1 MGGHKARP
9 FSVVTELKRSLMGK
23 KVVVFL
29 LIPALSLIFVFL
41 ILPGIW
47 VIKIGMTNETLTG
60 TKAKNPDFVGFENY
74 GRVLSDRFFYNAL
87 RITLLF
93 VLGSAI
99 IGQAG
104 LGLSLALLTYRKSKK
119 LKSFVQSVI
128 ILAWIIPEVVV
139 AYLWIAFLDKDYGTL
154 NFLLSS
160 FGLRKVNWFY
170 EHPLLTIIVFN
181 IWRGTAYSMLLF
193 SAALETIPPS
203 YIETA
208 DVIGASSWRKFKD
221 VILPN
226 IKSYILTDLILI
238 TLWTFNVF
246 TPYLLTGGGPS
257 FRTELLSIYIYR
269 TAFRYFKLGYGASIA
284 TIALLINFALAM
296 FYLSLSRRKRA

>member
-1 MGGHKARP
+1 
-9 FSVVTELKRSLMGK
+9 LKRSLMGR
-23 KVVVFL
+23 KVIVFF

-41 ILPGIW
+41 ILPGVW
-47 VIKIGMTNETLTG
+47 VLKIGMTNETLTG
-60 TKAKNPDFVGFENY
+60 AKARNPDFVGFENY
-74 GRVLSDRFFYNAL
+74 AKVLSDRFFYNAL

-104 LGLSLALLTYRKSKK
+104 LGLSLALLTYRRRR
-119 LKSFVQSVI
+119 LKSFIQSVV

-154 NFLLSS
+154 NMLLSAI
-160 FGLRKVNWFY
+160 GLRKINWFY

-181 IWRGTAYSMLLF
+181 VWRGTAYSMLLF

-203 YIETA
+203 YLETA
-208 DVIGASSWRKFKD
+208 EVIGASSWRKFKD

-226 IKSYILTDLILI
+226 IRSYILTDLILI

-296 FYLSLSRRKRA
+296 FYLSLSRRKRT

>member
-1 MGGHKARP
+1 MGR
-9 FSVVTELKRSLMGK
+9 
-23 KVVVFL
+23 KVIVLL

-41 ILPGIW
+41 ILPGVW
-47 VIKIGMTNETLTG
+47 VLRIGMTNETLTG
-60 TKAKNPDFVGFENY
+60 AKARNPDFVGFENY
-74 GRVLSDRFFYNAL
+74 AKVLSDTFFYNAL

-104 LGLSLALLTYRKSKK
+104 LGLSLALLTYRKRR
-119 LKSFVQSVI
+119 LKSFVQSVV

-154 NFLLSS
+154 NMLLSAI
-160 FGLRKVNWFY
+160 GLRKINWFY

-181 IWRGTAYSMLLF
+181 VWRGTAYSMLLF

-203 YIETA
+203 YLETA
-208 DVIGASSWRKFKD
+208 EVIGASSWRKFKD

-226 IKSYILTDLILI
+226 IRSYILTDLILI

-296 FYLSLSRRKRA
+296 FYLSLSRRKRT

>member
-1 MGGHKARP
+1 M
-9 FSVVTELKRSLMGK
+9 KRSLMGR
-23 KVVVFL
+23 KVIVFF

-41 ILPGIW
+41 ILPGVW
-47 VIKIGMTNETLTG
+47 VLKIGMTNETLTG
-60 TKAKNPDFVGFENY
+60 AKARNPDFVGFENY
-74 GRVLSDRFFYNAL
+74 AKVLSDRFFYNAL

-104 LGLSLALLTYRKSKK
+104 LGLSLALLTYRRRR
-119 LKSFVQSVI
+119 LKSFIQSVV

-154 NFLLSS
+154 NMLLSAI
-160 FGLRKVNWFY
+160 GLRKINWFY

-181 IWRGTAYSMLLF
+181 VWRGTAYSMLLF

-203 YIETA
+203 YLETA
-208 DVIGASSWRKFKD
+208 EVIGASSWRKFKD

-226 IKSYILTDLILI
+226 IRSYILTDLILI

-284 TIALLINFALAM
+284 TIALLVNFALAM
-296 FYLSLSRRKRA
+296 FYLSLSRRKRT

>member
-1 MGGHKARP
+1 MGR
-9 FSVVTELKRSLMGK
+9 
-23 KVVVFL
+23 KVIIFL

-41 ILPGIW
+41 ILPGVW
-47 VIKIGMTNETLTG
+47 VLKIGMTNETLTG
-60 TKAKNPDFVGFENY
+60 AKARNPDFVGFENY
-74 GRVLSDRFFYNAL
+74 AKVLSDRFFYNAL

-104 LGLSLALLTYRKSKK
+104 LGLSLALLTYRKRR
-119 LKSFVQSVI
+119 LKSFVQSVV

-154 NFLLSS
+154 NVLLSAI
-160 FGLRKVNWFY
+160 GLNKINWFY
-170 EHPLLTIIVFN
+170 EYPLLTIIVFN

-193 SAALETIPPS
+193 SAALETITPS
-203 YIETA
+203 YLETA
-208 DVIGASSWRKFKD
+208 EVIGASSWRKFKD
-221 VILPN
+221 VVFPN

-296 FYLSLSRRKRA
+296 FYLSLSRRRRA

>member
-1 MGGHKARP
+1 MGR
-9 FSVVTELKRSLMGK
+9 
-23 KVVVFL
+23 KVIVFF

-41 ILPGIW
+41 ILPGVW
-47 VIKIGMTNETLTG
+47 VLKIGMTNETLTG
-60 TKAKNPDFVGFENY
+60 AKARNPDFVGFENY
-74 GRVLSDRFFYNAL
+74 AKVLSDRFFYNAL

-104 LGLSLALLTYRKSKK
+104 LGLSLALLTYRRRR
-119 LKSFVQSVI
+119 LKSFIQSVV

-154 NFLLSS
+154 NMLLSAI
-160 FGLRKVNWFY
+160 GLRKINWFY

-181 IWRGTAYSMLLF
+181 VWRGTAYSMLLF

-203 YIETA
+203 YLETA
-208 DVIGASSWRKFKD
+208 EVIGASSWRKFKD

-226 IKSYILTDLILI
+226 IRSYILTDLILI

-296 FYLSLSRRKRA
+296 FYLSLSRRKRT

>member
-1 MGGHKARP
+1 MGR
-9 FSVVTELKRSLMGK
+9 
-23 KVVVFL
+23 KVIVFF

-41 ILPGIW
+41 ILPGVW
-47 VIKIGMTNETLTG
+47 VLKIGMTNETLTG
-60 TKAKNPDFVGFENY
+60 AKARNPDFVGFENY
-74 GRVLSDRFFYNAL
+74 AKVLSDRFFYNAL

-104 LGLSLALLTYRKSKK
+104 LGLSLALLTYRRRR
-119 LKSFVQSVI
+119 LKSFIQSVV

-154 NFLLSS
+154 NMLLSAI
-160 FGLRKVNWFY
+160 GLRKINWFY

-181 IWRGTAYSMLLF
+181 VWRGTAYSMLLF
-193 SAALETIPPS
+193 SATLETIPPS
-203 YIETA
+203 YLETA
-208 DVIGASSWRKFKD
+208 EVIGASSWRKFKD

-226 IKSYILTDLILI
+226 IRSYILTDLILI

-296 FYLSLSRRKRA
+296 FYLSLSRRKRT

>member
-1 MGGHKARP
+1 MPALFEVDR
-9 FSVVTELKRSLMGK
+9 VRQSLMGK
-23 KVVVFL
+23 KVVVLL
-29 LIPALSLIFVFL
+29 LIPALSLIFIFL
-41 ILPGIW
+41 ILPALW
-47 VIKIGMTNETLTG
+47 VLKIGITNETLTG
-60 TKAKNPDFVGFENY
+60 AKARNPDFVGFENY
-74 GRVLSDRFFYNAL
+74 TKVLSDRFFYNAL
-87 RITLLF
+87 RVTLLF

-99 IGQAG
+99 VGQAG
-104 LGLSLALLTYRKSKK
+104 LGLSLALLTYRKRK
-119 LKSFVQSVI
+119 LRSFVQSVV

-154 NFLLSS
+154 NMLLSILS
-160 FGLRKVNWFY
+160 LRKVNWFY
-170 EHPLLTIIVFN
+170 EYPLLTIITFN

-203 YIETA
+203 YLETA
-208 DVIGASSWRKFKD
+208 DVIGVSAWRKFKD
-221 VILPN
+221 IILPN

-296 FYLSLSRRKRA
+296 FYLSLSRRKKT

>member
-1 MGGHKARP
+1 MRK
-9 FSVVTELKRSLMGK
+9 SLMGK
-23 KVVVFL
+23 KVVVLL
-29 LIPALSLIFVFL
+29 LIPALALIFIFL
-41 ILPGIW
+41 ILPGLW
-47 VIKIGMTNETLTG
+47 VLKIGMTNETLTG
-60 TKAKNPDFVGFENY
+60 AKARNPDFVGFENY
-74 GRVLSDRFFYNAL
+74 AKVLSDRFFYNAL
-87 RITLLF
+87 RVTLLF

-99 IGQAG
+99 VGQAG
-104 LGLSLALLTYRKSKK
+104 LGLSLALLTYRKRK
-119 LKSFVQSVI
+119 LRSFVQSVV

-154 NFLLSS
+154 NMLLSVL
-160 FGLRKVNWFY
+160 GLRKVNWFY
-170 EHPLLTIIVFN
+170 EYPLPTIITFN

-203 YIETA
+203 YLETA
-208 DVIGASSWRKFKD
+208 DVIGVSAWRKFKD
-221 VILPN
+221 IIFPN
-226 IKSYILTDLILI
+226 IKSYTLTDLILI

-296 FYLSLSRRKRA
+296 FYLSLSRRKKA

>member
-1 MGGHKARP
+1 MGR
-9 FSVVTELKRSLMGK
+9 
-23 KVVVFL
+23 KVIIFL

-41 ILPGIW
+41 ILPGVW
-47 VIKIGMTNETLTG
+47 VLKIGMTNETLTG
-60 TKAKNPDFVGFENY
+60 AKARNPDFVGFENY
-74 GRVLSDRFFYNAL
+74 AKVLSDRFFYNAL

-104 LGLSLALLTYRKSKK
+104 LGLSLALLTYRKRR
-119 LKSFVQSVI
+119 LKSFVQSVV

-154 NFLLSS
+154 NVLLSAI
-160 FGLRKVNWFY
+160 GLNKINWFY
-170 EHPLLTIIVFN
+170 EYPLLTIIVFN
-181 IWRGTAYSMLLF
+181 VWRGTAYSMLLF

-203 YIETA
+203 YLETA
-208 DVIGASSWRKFKD
+208 EVIGASSWRKFKD
-221 VILPN
+221 VVFPN

-296 FYLSLSRRKRA
+296 FYLSLSRRRRA

>member
-1 MGGHKARP
+1 
-9 FSVVTELKRSLMGK
+9 LKRSLMGR
-23 KVVVFL
+23 KVIIFL

-41 ILPGIW
+41 ILPGVW
-47 VIKIGMTNETLTG
+47 VLKIGMTNETLTG
-60 TKAKNPDFVGFENY
+60 AKARNPDFVGFENY
-74 GRVLSDRFFYNAL
+74 AKVLSDRFFYNAL

-104 LGLSLALLTYRKSKK
+104 LGLSLALLTYRKRR
-119 LKSFVQSVI
+119 LKSFVQSVV

-154 NFLLSS
+154 NVLLSAI
-160 FGLRKVNWFY
+160 GLNKINWFY
-170 EHPLLTIIVFN
+170 EYPLLTIIVFN
-181 IWRGTAYSMLLF
+181 VWRGTAYSMLLF

-203 YIETA
+203 YLETA
-208 DVIGASSWRKFKD
+208 EVIGASSWRKFKD
-221 VILPN
+221 VVFPN

-296 FYLSLSRRKRA
+296 FYLSLSRRRRA

>member
-1 MGGHKARP
+1 M
-9 FSVVTELKRSLMGK
+9 VVKRLKRSLMGR
-23 KVVVFL
+23 KVIIFL

-41 ILPGIW
+41 ILPGVW
-47 VIKIGMTNETLTG
+47 VLKIGMTNETLTG
-60 TKAKNPDFVGFENY
+60 AKARNPDFVGFENY
-74 GRVLSDRFFYNAL
+74 AKVLSDRFFYNAL

-104 LGLSLALLTYRKSKK
+104 LGLSLALLTYRKRR
-119 LKSFVQSVI
+119 LKSFVQSVV

-154 NFLLSS
+154 NVLLSAI
-160 FGLRKVNWFY
+160 GLNKINWFY
-170 EHPLLTIIVFN
+170 EYPLLTIIVFN
-181 IWRGTAYSMLLF
+181 VWRGTAYSMLLF

-203 YIETA
+203 YLETA
-208 DVIGASSWRKFKD
+208 EVIGASSWRKFKD
-221 VILPN
+221 VVFPN

-296 FYLSLSRRKRA
+296 FYLSLSRRRRA

>member
-1 MGGHKARP
+1 MGR
-9 FSVVTELKRSLMGK
+9 
-23 KVVVFL
+23 KVIVFF

-41 ILPGIW
+41 MLPGVWIL
-47 VIKIGMTNETLTG
+47 KIGMTNETLTG
-60 TKAKNPDFVGFENY
+60 AKARNPDFVGFENY
-74 GRVLSDRFFYNAL
+74 AKVLSDRFFYNAL

-104 LGLSLALLTYRKSKK
+104 LGLSLALLTYRRRR
-119 LKSFVQSVI
+119 LKSFIQSVV

-154 NFLLSS
+154 NMLLSAI
-160 FGLRKVNWFY
+160 GLRKINWFY

-181 IWRGTAYSMLLF
+181 VWRGTAYSMLLF

-203 YIETA
+203 YLETA
-208 DVIGASSWRKFKD
+208 EVIGASSWRKFKD

-226 IKSYILTDLILI
+226 IISYILTDLILI

-296 FYLSLSRRKRA
+296 FYLSLSRRKRT

>member
-1 MGGHKARP
+1 M
-9 FSVVTELKRSLMGK
+9 KRSLMGR
-23 KVVVFL
+23 KVIVFF

-41 ILPGIW
+41 ILPGVW
-47 VIKIGMTNETLTG
+47 VLKIGMTNETLTG
-60 TKAKNPDFVGFENY
+60 AKAKNPDFVGFENY
-74 GRVLSDRFFYNAL
+74 AKVLSDRFFYNAL

-104 LGLSLALLTYRKSKK
+104 LGLSLALLTYRRRR
-119 LKSFVQSVI
+119 LKSFIQSVA

-154 NFLLSS
+154 NMLLSAI
-160 FGLRKVNWFY
+160 GLRKINWFY

-181 IWRGTAYSMLLF
+181 VWRGTAYSMLLF

-203 YIETA
+203 YLETA
-208 DVIGASSWRKFKD
+208 EVIGASSWRKFKD

-226 IKSYILTDLILI
+226 IRSYILTDLILI

-284 TIALLINFALAM
+284 TIALLVNFALAM
-296 FYLSLSRRKRA
+296 FYLSLSRRKRT

>member
-1 MGGHKARP
+1 M
-9 FSVVTELKRSLMGK
+9 KRSLMGRK
-23 KVVVFL
+23 IVVLL

-41 ILPGIW
+41 ILPGVW
-47 VIKIGMTNETLTG
+47 VLKIGMTNETLTG
-60 TKAKNPDFVGFENY
+60 VKARNPDFVGFENY
-74 GRVLSDRFFYNAL
+74 AKVLSDRFFYNAL

-104 LGLSLALLTYRKSKK
+104 LGLSLALLTYRKRR
-119 LKSFVQSVI
+119 LKSFVQSVV

-154 NFLLSS
+154 NMLLSAI
-160 FGLRKVNWFY
+160 GLNKINWFY

-181 IWRGTAYSMLLF
+181 VWRGTAYSMLLF

-203 YIETA
+203 YLETA
-208 DVIGASSWRKFKD
+208 DVIGASAWRKFKD

-226 IKSYILTDLILI
+226 IRSYILTDLILI

-296 FYLSLSRRKRA
+296 FYLSLSRRRRA

>member
-1 MGGHKARP
+1 MGR
-9 FSVVTELKRSLMGK
+9 
-23 KVVVFL
+23 KVIVFF

-41 ILPGIW
+41 ILPGVW
-47 VIKIGMTNETLTG
+47 VLKIGMTNETLTG
-60 TKAKNPDFVGFENY
+60 AKARNPDFVGFENY
-74 GRVLSDRFFYNAL
+74 AKVLSDRFFYNAL

-104 LGLSLALLTYRKSKK
+104 LGLSLALLTYRRRR
-119 LKSFVQSVI
+119 LKSFIQSVV

-154 NFLLSS
+154 NMLLSAI
-160 FGLRKVNWFY
+160 GLRKINWFY

-181 IWRGTAYSMLLF
+181 VWRGTAYSMLLF

-203 YIETA
+203 YLETA
-208 DVIGASSWRKFKD
+208 EVIGASSWRKFKD

-226 IKSYILTDLILI
+226 IRSYILTDLILI

-284 TIALLINFALAM
+284 TIALLVNFALAM
-296 FYLSLSRRKRA
+296 FYLSLSGRKRT

>member
-1 MGGHKARP
+1 M
-9 FSVVTELKRSLMGK
+9 KRSLMGR
-23 KVVVFL
+23 KVIVFF

-41 ILPGIW
+41 ILPGVW
-47 VIKIGMTNETLTG
+47 VLKIGMTNETLTG
-60 TKAKNPDFVGFENY
+60 PKARNPDFVGFENY
-74 GRVLSDRFFYNAL
+74 AKVLSDRFFYNAL

-104 LGLSLALLTYRKSKK
+104 LGLSLALLTYRRRR
-119 LKSFVQSVI
+119 LKSFIQSVV

-154 NFLLSS
+154 NMLLSAI
-160 FGLRKVNWFY
+160 GLRKINWFY

-181 IWRGTAYSMLLF
+181 VWRGTAYSMLLF

-203 YIETA
+203 YLETA
-208 DVIGASSWRKFKD
+208 EVIGASSWRKFKD

-226 IKSYILTDLILI
+226 IRSYILTDLILI

-296 FYLSLSRRKRA
+296 FYLSLSRRKRT

>member
-1 MGGHKARP
+1 MR
-9 FSVVTELKRSLMGK
+9 RSLMGK
-23 KVVVFL
+23 KVVVLL
-29 LIPALSLIFVFL
+29 LIPALALIFIFL
-41 ILPGIW
+41 ILPALW
-47 VIKIGMTNETLTG
+47 VLKIGMTNETLTG
-60 TKAKNPDFVGFENY
+60 VKARNPDFVGFENY
-74 GRVLSDRFFYNAL
+74 TKVLSDRFFYNAL
-87 RITLLF
+87 RVTLLF
-93 VLGSAI
+93 VFGSAI
-99 IGQAG
+99 VGQAG
-104 LGLSLALLTYRKSKK
+104 LGLSLALLTYRKRK
-119 LKSFVQSVI
+119 LRSFVQSVV

-154 NFLLSS
+154 NMLLSVL
-160 FGLRKVNWFY
+160 GLRKVNWFY
-170 EHPLLTIIVFN
+170 EYPLLTIITFN

-203 YIETA
+203 YLETA
-208 DVIGASSWRKFKD
+208 DVIGVSAWRKFKD
-221 VILPN
+221 IILPN

-269 TAFRYFKLGYGASIA
+269 SAFRYFKLGYGASIA

-296 FYLSLSRRKRA
+296 FYLSLSRRKKA

>member
-1 MGGHKARP
+1 M
-9 FSVVTELKRSLMGK
+9 KRSLMGR

-41 ILPGIW
+41 ILPGVW
-47 VIKIGMTNETLTG
+47 VLKIGMTNETLTG
-60 TKAKNPDFVGFENY
+60 AKARNPDFVGFENY
-74 GRVLSDRFFYNAL
+74 VKVLSDRFFYNAL

-104 LGLSLALLTYRKSKK
+104 LGLLLALLTYRKRR
-119 LKSFVQSVI
+119 LKSFVQSVV

-154 NFLLSS
+154 NVILSAI
-160 FGLRKVNWFY
+160 GLSKINWFY
-170 EHPLLTIIVFN
+170 EYPLLTIIIFN

-203 YIETA
+203 YLETA
-208 DVIGASSWRKFKD
+208 EVIGASTWRKFKD
-221 VILPN
+221 VVFPN

-296 FYLSLSRRKRA
+296 FYLSLSRRRKA

>member
-1 MGGHKARP
+1 M
-9 FSVVTELKRSLMGK
+9 KRSLMGR
-23 KVVVFL
+23 KVIVFF

-41 ILPGIW
+41 ILPGVW
-47 VIKIGMTNETLTG
+47 VLKIGMTNETLTG
-60 TKAKNPDFVGFENY
+60 AKARNPDFVGFENY
-74 GRVLSDRFFYNAL
+74 AKVLSDRFFYNAL

-104 LGLSLALLTYRKSKK
+104 LGLSLALLTYRRRR
-119 LKSFVQSVI
+119 LKSFIQSVV

-154 NFLLSS
+154 NMLLSAI
-160 FGLRKVNWFY
+160 GLRKINWFY

-181 IWRGTAYSMLLF
+181 VWRGTAYSMLLF

-203 YIETA
+203 YLETA
-208 DVIGASSWRKFKD
+208 EVIGASSWRKFKD

-226 IKSYILTDLILI
+226 IRSYILTDLILI

-284 TIALLINFALAM
+284 TVALLVNFALAM
-296 FYLSLSRRKRA
+296 FYLSLSRRKRT

>member
-1 MGGHKARP
+1 M
-9 FSVVTELKRSLMGK
+9 KRSLMGR
-23 KVVVFL
+23 KVIVLL

-41 ILPGIW
+41 ILPGVW
-47 VIKIGMTNETLTG
+47 VLKIGMTNETLTG
-60 TKAKNPDFVGFENY
+60 AKARNPDFVGFENY
-74 GRVLSDRFFYNAL
+74 AKVLSDTFFYNAL

-104 LGLSLALLTYRKSKK
+104 LGLSLALLTYRKRR
-119 LKSFVQSVI
+119 LKSFIQSVV

-154 NFLLSS
+154 NMLLSAI
-160 FGLRKVNWFY
+160 GLRKINWFY

-181 IWRGTAYSMLLF
+181 VWRGTAYSMLLF

-203 YIETA
+203 YLETA
-208 DVIGASSWRKFKD
+208 EVIGASSWRKFKD

-226 IKSYILTDLILI
+226 IRSYILTDLILI

-296 FYLSLSRRKRA
+296 FYLSLSRRKRT

>member
-1 MGGHKARP
+1 M
-9 FSVVTELKRSLMGK
+9 KRSLMGR
-23 KVVVFL
+23 KVIVLL

-41 ILPGIW
+41 ILPGVW
-47 VIKIGMTNETLTG
+47 VLKIGMTNETLTG
-60 TKAKNPDFVGFENY
+60 AKARNPDFVGFENY
-74 GRVLSDRFFYNAL
+74 AKVLSDTFFYNAL

-104 LGLSLALLTYRKSKK
+104 LGLSLALLTYRKRR
-119 LKSFVQSVI
+119 LKSFVQSVV

-154 NFLLSS
+154 NMLLSAI
-160 FGLRKVNWFY
+160 GLRKINWFY

-181 IWRGTAYSMLLF
+181 VWRGTAYSMLLF

-203 YIETA
+203 YLETA
-208 DVIGASSWRKFKD
+208 EVIGASSWRKFKD

-226 IKSYILTDLILI
+226 IRSYILTDLILI

-296 FYLSLSRRKRA
+296 FYLSLSRRKRT

>member
-1 MGGHKARP
+1 M
-9 FSVVTELKRSLMGK
+9 KRSLMGR
-23 KVVVFL
+23 KVIVFF

-41 ILPGIW
+41 ILPGVW
-47 VIKIGMTNETLTG
+47 VLKIGMTNETLTG
-60 TKAKNPDFVGFENY
+60 AKARNPDFVGFENY
-74 GRVLSDRFFYNAL
+74 AKVLSDRFFYNAL

-104 LGLSLALLTYRKSKK
+104 LGLSLALLTYRRRR
-119 LKSFVQSVI
+119 LKSFIQSVV

-154 NFLLSS
+154 NMLLSAI
-160 FGLRKVNWFY
+160 GLRKINWFY

-181 IWRGTAYSMLLF
+181 VWRGTAYSMLLF

-203 YIETA
+203 YLETA
-208 DVIGASSWRKFKD
+208 EVIGASSWRKFKD

-226 IKSYILTDLILI
+226 IRSYILTDLILI

-296 FYLSLSRRKRA
+296 FYLSLSRRKRT

>member
-1 MGGHKARP
+1 MGR
-9 FSVVTELKRSLMGK
+9 
-23 KVVVFL
+23 KVIVFF

-41 ILPGIW
+41 ILPGVW
-47 VIKIGMTNETLTG
+47 VLKIGMTNETLTG
-60 TKAKNPDFVGFENY
+60 PKARNPDFVGFENY
-74 GRVLSDRFFYNAL
+74 AKVLSDRFFYNAL

-104 LGLSLALLTYRKSKK
+104 LGLSLALLTYRRRR
-119 LKSFVQSVI
+119 LKSFIQSVV

-154 NFLLSS
+154 NMLLSAI
-160 FGLRKVNWFY
+160 GLRKINWFY

-181 IWRGTAYSMLLF
+181 VWRGTAYSMLLF

-203 YIETA
+203 YLETA
-208 DVIGASSWRKFKD
+208 EVIGASSWRKFKD

-226 IKSYILTDLILI
+226 IRSYILTDLILI

-296 FYLSLSRRKRA
+296 FYLSLSRRKRT

>member
-1 MGGHKARP
+1 LR
-9 FSVVTELKRSLMGK
+9 RSLLGR
-23 KVVVFL
+23 KVAVFL

-41 ILPGIW
+41 ILPGVW
-47 VIKIGMTNETLTG
+47 VLKIGMTNETLTG
-60 TKAKNPDFVGFENY
+60 AKARNPDFVGFENY
-74 GRVLSDRFFYNAL
+74 VNVLSDRFFYNAL

-104 LGLSLALLTYRKSKK
+104 LGLSLALLTYRKRR
-119 LKSFVQSVI
+119 LKSFVQGVV

-154 NFLLSS
+154 NMLLSAI
-160 FGLRKVNWFY
+160 GLNKINWFY
-170 EHPLLTIIVFN
+170 EYPFLTIIIFN

-203 YIETA
+203 YLETA
-208 DVIGASSWRKFKD
+208 EVIGASTWRKFKD
-221 VILPN
+221 VIFPN
-226 IKSYILTDLILI
+226 IKTYLLTDLILI

-257 FRTELLSIYIYR
+257 FKTELLSIYIYR

-284 TIALLINFALAM
+284 TIALLINFVLAM
-296 FYLSLSRRKRA
+296 FYLSLSRRERT

>member
-1 MGGHKARP
+1 
-9 FSVVTELKRSLMGK
+9 LKRSLMGR
-23 KVVVFL
+23 KVIVFF

-41 ILPGIW
+41 MLPGVWIL
-47 VIKIGMTNETLTG
+47 KIGMTNETLTG
-60 TKAKNPDFVGFENY
+60 AKARNPDFVGFENY
-74 GRVLSDRFFYNAL
+74 AKVLSDRFFYNAL

-104 LGLSLALLTYRKSKK
+104 LGLSLALLTYRRRR
-119 LKSFVQSVI
+119 LKSFIQSVV

-154 NFLLSS
+154 NMLLSAI
-160 FGLRKVNWFY
+160 GLRKINWFY

-181 IWRGTAYSMLLF
+181 VWRGTAYSMLLF

-203 YIETA
+203 YLETA
-208 DVIGASSWRKFKD
+208 EVIGASSWRKFKD

-226 IKSYILTDLILI
+226 IRSYILTDLILI

-296 FYLSLSRRKRA
+296 FYLSLSRRKRT

>member
-1 MGGHKARP
+1 MGR
-9 FSVVTELKRSLMGK
+9 
-23 KVVVFL
+23 KVIVFF

-41 ILPGIW
+41 ILPGVW
-47 VIKIGMTNETLTG
+47 VLKIGMTNETLTG
-60 TKAKNPDFVGFENY
+60 PKARNPDFVGFENY
-74 GRVLSDRFFYNAL
+74 AKVLSDRFFYNAL

-104 LGLSLALLTYRKSKK
+104 LGLSLALLTYRRRR
-119 LKSFVQSVI
+119 LKSFIQSVV

-154 NFLLSS
+154 NMLLSAI
-160 FGLRKVNWFY
+160 GLRKINWFY

-181 IWRGTAYSMLLF
+181 VWRGTAYSMLLF

-203 YIETA
+203 YLETA
-208 DVIGASSWRKFKD
+208 EVIGASSWRKFKD

-226 IKSYILTDLILI
+226 IRSYILTDLILI

-284 TIALLINFALAM
+284 TIALLVNFALAM
-296 FYLSLSRRKRA
+296 FYLSLSRRKRT

>member
-1 MGGHKARP
+1 
-9 FSVVTELKRSLMGK
+9 LKRSLMGR
-23 KVVVFL
+23 KVIVFF

-41 ILPGIW
+41 ILPGVW
-47 VIKIGMTNETLTG
+47 VLKIGMTNETLTG
-60 TKAKNPDFVGFENY
+60 AKARNPDFVGFENY
-74 GRVLSDRFFYNAL
+74 AKVLSDRFFYNAL

-104 LGLSLALLTYRKSKK
+104 LGLSLALLTYRRRR
-119 LKSFVQSVI
+119 LKSFIQSVV

-154 NFLLSS
+154 NMLLSAI
-160 FGLRKVNWFY
+160 GLRKINWFY

-181 IWRGTAYSMLLF
+181 VWRGTAYSMLLF

-203 YIETA
+203 YLETA
-208 DVIGASSWRKFKD
+208 EVIGASSWRKFKD

-226 IKSYILTDLILI
+226 IRSYILTDLILI

-284 TIALLINFALAM
+284 TVALLVNFALAM
-296 FYLSLSRRKRA
+296 FYLSLSRRKRT

>member
-1 MGGHKARP
+1 MGR
-9 FSVVTELKRSLMGK
+9 
-23 KVVVFL
+23 KVIVFF

-41 ILPGIW
+41 ILPGVW
-47 VIKIGMTNETLTG
+47 VLKIGMTNETLTG
-60 TKAKNPDFVGFENY
+60 AKARNPDFVGFENY
-74 GRVLSDRFFYNAL
+74 AKVLSDRFFYNAL

-104 LGLSLALLTYRKSKK
+104 LGLSLALLTYRRRR
-119 LKSFVQSVI
+119 LKSFIQSVV

-154 NFLLSS
+154 NMLLSAI
-160 FGLRKVNWFY
+160 GLRKINWFY

-181 IWRGTAYSMLLF
+181 VWRGTAYSMLLF

-203 YIETA
+203 YLETA
-208 DVIGASSWRKFKD
+208 EVIGASSWRKFKD

-226 IKSYILTDLILI
+226 IISYILTDLILI

-296 FYLSLSRRKRA
+296 FYLSLSRRKRT

>member
-1 MGGHKARP
+1 
-9 FSVVTELKRSLMGK
+9 MGK
-23 KVVVFL
+23 RTVVFL
-29 LIPALSLIFVFL
+29 LVPALSLIFVFL
-41 ILPGIW
+41 ILPGAW

-60 TKAKNPDFVGFENY
+60 LKARNPDFVGFENY
-74 GRVLSDRFFYNAL
+74 VMVLSDRFFYNAL
-87 RITLLF
+87 RITFLF

-99 IGQAG
+99 IGQAS
-104 LGLSLALLTYRKSKK
+104 LGLVLALLTYKKSKK
-119 LKSFVQSVI
+119 LKSFVQSVV

-139 AYLWIAFLDKDYGTL
+139 AYTWIAFLDKDYGTL
-154 NFLLSS
+154 NSFLS
-160 FGLRKVNWFY
+160 FLGLRKLNWFY

-208 DVIGASSWRKFKD
+208 DVIGSSGWRKFKD

-226 IKSYILTDLILI
+226 IRSYLLTDLILI

-246 TPYLLTGGGPS
+246 TPYLLTGGGPA
-257 FRTELLSIYIYR
+257 FKTELLSIYIYR

-284 TIALLINFALAM
+284 TIVLLVNLMLAM
-296 FYLSLSRRKRA
+296 FYLSLSRRKKI

>member
-1 MGGHKARP
+1 M
-9 FSVVTELKRSLMGK
+9 KRSLMGR
-23 KVVVFL
+23 KVIVFF

-41 ILPGIW
+41 ILPGVW
-47 VIKIGMTNETLTG
+47 VLKIGMTNETLTG
-60 TKAKNPDFVGFENY
+60 AKAKNPDFVGFENY
-74 GRVLSDRFFYNAL
+74 AKVLSDRFFYNAL

-104 LGLSLALLTYRKSKK
+104 LGLSLALLTYRRRR
-119 LKSFVQSVI
+119 LKSFIQSVV

-154 NFLLSS
+154 NMLLSAI
-160 FGLRKVNWFY
+160 GLRKINWFY

-181 IWRGTAYSMLLF
+181 VWRGTAYSMLLF

-203 YIETA
+203 YLETA
-208 DVIGASSWRKFKD
+208 EVIGASSWRKFKD

-226 IKSYILTDLILI
+226 IRSYILTDLILI

-284 TIALLINFALAM
+284 TIALLVNFALAM
-296 FYLSLSRRKRA
+296 FYLSLSRRKRT

>member
-1 MGGHKARP
+1 
-9 FSVVTELKRSLMGK
+9 
-23 KVVVFL
+23 
-29 LIPALSLIFVFL
+29 VFL
-41 ILPGIW
+41 ILPGVW
-47 VIKIGMTNETLTG
+47 VLKIGMTNETLTG
-60 TKAKNPDFVGFENY
+60 AKARNPDFVGFENY
-74 GRVLSDRFFYNAL
+74 VNVLSDRFFYNAL

-104 LGLSLALLTYRKSKK
+104 LGLSLALLTYRKRR
-119 LKSFVQSVI
+119 LKSFVQGVV

-154 NFLLSS
+154 NMLLSAI
-160 FGLRKVNWFY
+160 GLNKINWFY
-170 EHPLLTIIVFN
+170 EYPFLTIIIFN

-203 YIETA
+203 YLETA
-208 DVIGASSWRKFKD
+208 EVIGASTWRKFKD
-221 VILPN
+221 VIFPN
-226 IKSYILTDLILI
+226 IKTYLLTDLILI

-257 FRTELLSIYIYR
+257 FKTELLSIYIYR

-284 TIALLINFALAM
+284 TIALLINFVLAM
-296 FYLSLSRRKRA
+296 FYLSLSRRERT

>member
-1 MGGHKARP
+1 MGR
-9 FSVVTELKRSLMGK
+9 
-23 KVVVFL
+23 KVIVFF

-41 ILPGIW
+41 ILPGVW
-47 VIKIGMTNETLTG
+47 VLKIGMTNETLTG
-60 TKAKNPDFVGFENY
+60 AKARNPDFVGFENY
-74 GRVLSDRFFYNAL
+74 AKVLSDRFFYNAL

-104 LGLSLALLTYRKSKK
+104 LGLSLALLTYRRRR
-119 LKSFVQSVI
+119 LKSFIQSVV

-154 NFLLSS
+154 NMLLSAI
-160 FGLRKVNWFY
+160 GLRKINWFY

-181 IWRGTAYSMLLF
+181 VWRGTAYSMLLF

-203 YIETA
+203 YLETA
-208 DVIGASSWRKFKD
+208 EVIGASSWRKFKD

-226 IKSYILTDLILI
+226 IRSYILTDLILI

-284 TIALLINFALAM
+284 TVALLVNFALAM
-296 FYLSLSRRKRA
+296 FYLSLSRRKRT

>member
-1 MGGHKARP
+1 M
-9 FSVVTELKRSLMGK
+9 KRSLMGR
-23 KVVVFL
+23 KVIIFL

-41 ILPGIW
+41 ILPGVW
-47 VIKIGMTNETLTG
+47 VLKIGMTNETLTG
-60 TKAKNPDFVGFENY
+60 AKARNPDFVGFENY
-74 GRVLSDRFFYNAL
+74 AKVLSDRFFYNAL

-104 LGLSLALLTYRKSKK
+104 LGLSLALLTYRKRR
-119 LKSFVQSVI
+119 LKSFVQSVV

-154 NFLLSS
+154 NVLLSAI
-160 FGLRKVNWFY
+160 GLNKINWFY
-170 EHPLLTIIVFN
+170 EYPLLTIIVFN
-181 IWRGTAYSMLLF
+181 VWRGTAYSMLLF

-203 YIETA
+203 YLETA
-208 DVIGASSWRKFKD
+208 EVIGASSWRKFKD
-221 VILPN
+221 VVFPN

-296 FYLSLSRRKRA
+296 FYLSLSRRRRA

>member
-1 MGGHKARP
+1 M
-9 FSVVTELKRSLMGK
+9 KRSLMGR
-23 KVVVFL
+23 KVIIFL

-41 ILPGIW
+41 ILPGVW
-47 VIKIGMTNETLTG
+47 VLKIGMTNETLTG
-60 TKAKNPDFVGFENY
+60 TKARNPDFVGFENY
-74 GRVLSDRFFYNAL
+74 AKVLSDRFFYNAL

-104 LGLSLALLTYRKSKK
+104 LGLSLALLTYRKRR
-119 LKSFVQSVI
+119 LKSFVQSVV

-154 NFLLSS
+154 NMLLSAI
-160 FGLRKVNWFY
+160 GLRKINWFY

-181 IWRGTAYSMLLF
+181 VWRGTAYSMLLF

-203 YIETA
+203 YLETA
-208 DVIGASSWRKFKD
+208 EVIGASSWRKFKD

-226 IKSYILTDLILI
+226 IRSYILTDLILI

-296 FYLSLSRRKRA
+296 FYLSLSRRKRT

>member
-1 MGGHKARP
+1 MR
-9 FSVVTELKRSLMGK
+9 RSLLGR
-23 KVVVFL
+23 KVAVFL

-41 ILPGIW
+41 ILPGVW
-47 VIKIGMTNETLTG
+47 VLKIGMTNETLTG
-60 TKAKNPDFVGFENY
+60 AKARNPDFVGFENY
-74 GRVLSDRFFYNAL
+74 VNVLSDRFFYNAL

-104 LGLSLALLTYRKSKK
+104 LGLSLALLTYRKRR
-119 LKSFVQSVI
+119 LKSFVQGVV

-154 NFLLSS
+154 NMLLSAI
-160 FGLRKVNWFY
+160 GLNKINWFY
-170 EHPLLTIIVFN
+170 EYPFLTIIIFN

-203 YIETA
+203 YLETA
-208 DVIGASSWRKFKD
+208 EVIGASTWRKFKD
-221 VILPN
+221 VIFPN
-226 IKSYILTDLILI
+226 IKTYLLTDLILI

-257 FRTELLSIYIYR
+257 FKTELLSIYIYR

-284 TIALLINFALAM
+284 TIALLINFVLAM
-296 FYLSLSRRKRA
+296 FYLSLSRRERT

>member
-1 MGGHKARP
+1 M
-9 FSVVTELKRSLMGK
+9 KRSLMGR
-23 KVVVFL
+23 KVIVFF

-41 ILPGIW
+41 MLPGVWIL
-47 VIKIGMTNETLTG
+47 KIGMTNETLTG
-60 TKAKNPDFVGFENY
+60 AKARNPDFVGFENY
-74 GRVLSDRFFYNAL
+74 AKVLSDRFFYNAL

-104 LGLSLALLTYRKSKK
+104 LGLSLALLTYRRRR
-119 LKSFVQSVI
+119 LKSFIQSVV

-154 NFLLSS
+154 NMLLSAI
-160 FGLRKVNWFY
+160 GLRKINWFY

-181 IWRGTAYSMLLF
+181 VWRGTAYSMLLF

-203 YIETA
+203 YLETA
-208 DVIGASSWRKFKD
+208 EVIGASSWRKFKD

-226 IKSYILTDLILI
+226 IRSYILTDLILI

-296 FYLSLSRRKRA
+296 FYLSLSRRKRT

>member
-1 MGGHKARP
+1 M
-9 FSVVTELKRSLMGK
+9 KRSLMGR
-23 KVVVFL
+23 KVIVFL

-41 ILPGIW
+41 ILPGVW
-47 VIKIGMTNETLTG
+47 VLKIGMTNETLTG
-60 TKAKNPDFVGFENY
+60 AKARNPDFVGFENY
-74 GRVLSDRFFYNAL
+74 AKVLSDTFFYNAL

-104 LGLSLALLTYRKSKK
+104 LGLSLALLTYRKRR
-119 LKSFVQSVI
+119 LKSFVQSVV

-154 NFLLSS
+154 NMLLSAI
-160 FGLRKVNWFY
+160 GLNKINWFY
-170 EHPLLTIIVFN
+170 EYPLLTIIIFN
-181 IWRGTAYSMLLF
+181 VWRGTAYSMLLF

-203 YIETA
+203 YLETA
-208 DVIGASSWRKFKD
+208 EVIGASSWRKFKD

-226 IKSYILTDLILI
+226 IRSYILTDLILI

-296 FYLSLSRRKRA
+296 FYLSLSRRKRT